1 MNLFALI
8 TSKLR
13 SLPPK
18 HCAVAVG
25 VLEGAVAVRDDEG
38 HPLGVEQDQV
48 RAQELLQPLLGAELR
63 PAHRHA
69 PPASCRAP
77 CAPASRCR
85 GRTPPATLSR
95 TTSPT
100 EDRLK
105 LNFIS
110 FRPNIWNFQLQAP
123 YSKLSHLSVKVTQ
136 RSQIDSLS
144 AKALIGTFNK
154 DIIQKSPWTAGPRAW
169 ACKACR

>member
-1 MNLFALI
+1 MRRITTTKTDILQTFSMNLFALI

-38 HPLGVEQDQV
+38 HPLDVEQDQV

-69 PPASCRAP
+69 PQPAAGLRVLRLPGVGGGHHQQP
-77 CAPASRCR
+77 CLGQHRLQ
-85 GRTPPATLSR
+85 RT
-95 TTSPT
+95 
-100 EDRLK
+100 D
-105 LNFIS
+105 
-110 FRPNIWNFQLQAP
+110 
-123 YSKLSHLSVKVTQ
+123 
-136 RSQIDSLS
+136 
-144 AKALIGTFNK
+144 
-154 DIIQKSPWTAGPRAW
+154 
-169 ACKACR
+169 